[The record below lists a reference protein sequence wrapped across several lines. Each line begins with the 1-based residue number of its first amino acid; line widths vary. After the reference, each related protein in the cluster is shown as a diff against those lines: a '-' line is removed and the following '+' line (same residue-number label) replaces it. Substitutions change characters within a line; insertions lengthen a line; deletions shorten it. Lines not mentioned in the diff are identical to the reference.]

1 MMNKK
6 ILITL
11 IIILIVLIAFLIW
24 GGVKNIEKANPA
36 MDSFAQC
43 LASKNI
49 AMYGAKWCSHCQK
62 QKADFGESF
71 KYVPY
76 VECSE
81 NVQKCLDAGIQGYP
95 TWILTDGKKL
105 QGYQELEK
113 LAEASGC
120 EL

>member
-1 MMNKK
+1 MVKN
-6 ILITL
+6 ILI
-11 IIILIVLIAFLIW
+11 ISIVVAVGLIVILIW
-24 GGVKNIEKANPA
+24 GGSKNIEKADSA

-62 QKADFGESF
+62 QKAGFGESF
-71 KYVPY
+71 KYVLY
-76 VECSE
+76 MECSE
-81 NVQKCLDAGIQGYP
+81 NAQKCLDAGIQGYP

>member
-1 MMNKK
+1 MNKK

-24 GGVKNIEKANPA
+24 GGAKNIEKANPA
-36 MDSFAQC
+36 MDFFAQC

-49 AMYGAKWCSHCQK
+49 TMYGAKWCSHCQQ
-62 QKADFGESF
+62 QKADFGASF

-76 VECSE
+76 LECSE
-81 NVQKCLDAGIQGYP
+81 NAQKCLDAGIQGYP
-95 TWILTDGKKL
+95 TWILTDGRKL
-105 QGYQELEK
+105 QGYLELEK
-113 LAEASGC
+113 LAEESGC